1 MSRICW
7 DQKLQNITGIQ
18 MDTGKRTF
26 VKTIIWQI
34 LGLLTMSL
42 VGFAITG
49 SLISG
54 GALALANTGVGVVTY
69 ITYERIWSKINW
81 GRRA

>member
-1 MSRICW
+1 ME
-7 DQKLQNITGIQ
+7 
-18 MDTGKRTF
+18 TGKRTL

-34 LGLLTMSL
+34 VGIITMSA
-42 VGFAITG
+42 VGYAITG
-49 SLISG
+49 SIIAG
-54 GALALANTGVGVVTY
+54 GALALANTAVGIVTY

>member
-1 MSRICW
+1 ME
-7 DQKLQNITGIQ
+7 
-18 MDTGKRTF
+18 TGKRTL

-34 LGLLTMSL
+34 VGLVTMSL

-54 GALALANTGVGVVTY
+54 GALALANTGVGIVTY
-69 ITYERIWSKINW
+69 ITYERIWSRVSW

>member
-1 MSRICW
+1 ME
-7 DQKLQNITGIQ
+7 
-18 MDTGKRTF
+18 TGKRTL

-34 LGLLTMSL
+34 VGIITMSA

-49 SLISG
+49 SIISG
-54 GALALANTGVGVVTY
+54 GVLALANTGVGIITY
-69 ITYERIWSKINW
+69 ITYERIWSRINW

>member
-1 MSRICW
+1 ME
-7 DQKLQNITGIQ
+7 
-18 MDTGKRTF
+18 TGKRTL
-26 VKTIIWQI
+26 VKTIVWQI
-34 LGLLTMSL
+34 VGIITMSL

-49 SLISG
+49 SMVSG
-54 GALALANTGVGVVTY
+54 GALALANTGVGIITY

>member
-1 MSRICW
+1 ME
-7 DQKLQNITGIQ
+7 
-18 MDTGKRTF
+18 TGKRTL

-34 LGLLTMSL
+34 VGLITMSL

-49 SLISG
+49 SIIAG
-54 GALALANTGVGVVTY
+54 GALALANTGVGIITY
-69 ITYERIWSKINW
+69 ITYERIWSRINW

>member
-1 MSRICW
+1 ME
-7 DQKLQNITGIQ
+7 
-18 MDTGKRTF
+18 TGKRTF

-49 SLISG
+49 SLVSG
-54 GALALANTGVGVVTY
+54 GALAVANTGVGVVTY
-69 ITYERIWSKINW
+69 ITYERVWSKINW
-81 GRRA
+81 GRRL

>member
-1 MSRICW
+1 ME
-7 DQKLQNITGIQ
+7 
-18 MDTGKRTF
+18 TGKRTL
-26 VKTIIWQI
+26 VKTILWQL
-34 LGLLTMSL
+34 LGLVSMSL

-54 GALALANTGVGVVTY
+54 GALALANTGVGIVTY
-69 ITYERIWSKINW
+69 ITYERIWSRVNW

>member
-1 MSRICW
+1 
-7 DQKLQNITGIQ
+7 

-49 SLISG
+49 SLVSG
-54 GALALANTGVGVVTY
+54 GVLALANTGVGVVTY

-81 GRRA
+81 GRRV

>member
-1 MSRICW
+1 ME
-7 DQKLQNITGIQ
+7 
-18 MDTGKRTF
+18 TGKRTL
-26 VKTIIWQI
+26 VKTVIWQI
-34 LGLLTMSL
+34 VGLVTMSL

-49 SLISG
+49 SLVSG
-54 GALALANTGVGVVTY
+54 GALALANTSVGIVTY

>member
-1 MSRICW
+1 ME
-7 DQKLQNITGIQ
+7 
-18 MDTGKRTF
+18 TGKRTL
-26 VKTIIWQI
+26 VKTIIWQFVGI
-34 LGLLTMSL
+34 ITMSL

-49 SLISG
+49 SLVSG
-54 GALALANTGVGVVTY
+54 GALALANTGVGIITY

>member
-1 MSRICW
+1 ME
-7 DQKLQNITGIQ
+7 
-18 MDTGKRTF
+18 TGKRTL

-34 LGLLTMSL
+34 VGLITMSA

-49 SLISG
+49 SIISG
-54 GALALANTGVGVVTY
+54 GVLALANTGVGIITY
-69 ITYERIWSKINW
+69 ITYERIWSRINW

>member
-1 MSRICW
+1 ME
-7 DQKLQNITGIQ
+7 
-18 MDTGKRTF
+18 TGKRTL
-26 VKTIIWQI
+26 VKTIIWQF
-34 LGLLTMSL
+34 LGLVTMSV

-49 SLISG
+49 SLVSG
-54 GALALANTGVGVVTY
+54 GALALANTGVGVITY

>member
-1 MSRICW
+1 
-7 DQKLQNITGIQ
+7 

-26 VKTIIWQI
+26 VKTMIWQI

-49 SLISG
+49 SLVSG
-54 GALALANTGVGVVTY
+54 GALALANTAVGIVTY